1 MTKREFYVAISN
13 GSMNDEIMA
22 MATAEIEKM
31 DAANE
36 KRKEKTS
43 KKAEENQPIIDRI
56 VNEVLTAEPMTATD
70 IAAVVELSVQK
81 TSALC
86 RAAVA
91 QGRAV
96 QTEVKVPKR
105 GTQKAYALVG

>member
-13 GSMNDEIMA
+13 GEMTDELMA

-43 KKAEENQPIIDRI
+43 KKAEENQPLIDRI
-56 VNEVLTAEPMTATD
+56 VNEILTAEPQTATD
-70 IAAVVELSVQK
+70 IAAVIELSVQK

-91 QGRAV
+91 QGKAV
-96 QTEVKVPKR
+96 QSEVKVPKR
-105 GTQKAYALVG
+105 GNQKAYALA

>member
-105 GTQKAYALVG
+105 GTMKAYSLIN

>member
-13 GSMNDEIMA
+13 GEMTDELMA
-22 MATAEIEKM
+22 MAAAEIEKM

-43 KKAEENQPIIDRI
+43 KKAEENQPLIDRI
-56 VNEVLTAEPMTATD
+56 VNEILTTEPQTATD
-70 IAAVVELSVQK
+70 VAAVLEVSVQK
-81 TSALC
+81 ASSLC

-91 QGRAV
+91 QGKAV
-96 QTEVKVPKR
+96 QSDVKVPKK
-105 GTQKAYALVG
+105 GNQKAYALV

>member
-1 MTKREFYVAISN
+1 
-13 GSMNDEIMA
+13 
-22 MATAEIEKM
+22 M

-56 VNEVLTAEPMTATD
+56 VNEVLTAEPQTATD
-70 IAAVVELSVQK
+70 VAAVLEVSVQK
-81 TSALC
+81 ASSLC

-91 QGRAV
+91 QGKAV
-96 QTEVKVPKR
+96 QSEIKVPKK
-105 GTQKAYALVG
+105 GNQKAYALA

>member
-13 GSMNDEIMA
+13 GEMTDELMA
-22 MATAEIEKM
+22 MATSEIEKM

-43 KKAEENQPIIDRI
+43 KKAEENQPLIDRI
-56 VNEVLTAEPMTATD
+56 VNEILTSEPQTATD
-70 IAAVVELSVQK
+70 IAAAIELSVQK

-91 QGRAV
+91 QGKAV
-96 QTEVKVPKR
+96 QSEVKVPKK
-105 GTQKAYALVG
+105 GNQKAYALIH